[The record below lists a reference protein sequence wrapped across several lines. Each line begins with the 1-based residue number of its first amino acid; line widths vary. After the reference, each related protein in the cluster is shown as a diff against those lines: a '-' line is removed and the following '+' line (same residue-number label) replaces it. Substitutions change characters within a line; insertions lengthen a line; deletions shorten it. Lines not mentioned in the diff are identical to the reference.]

1 MSKPRAARKGPRNP
15 DKGYPRWAREE
26 HRRPSEENIP
36 RIAADE
42 TESVS
47 EHRLTGE
54 LGAIAPSKAPSADQN
69 QAAILPILDA
79 SAGEAIQSEGQSELS
94 TADIKEDTL
103 RSRDSDQPT
112 AVPAH
117 AVPDA
122 TVSPDKREKR
132 PEPQNVSE
140 FIAAFF
146 EGRTKSLS
154 SATVK
159 RLTNTSLVIEPAER
173 GALLRKAQ
181 ETDKSLDRT
190 RNLMLLAKDIR
201 GQKSLSY
208 QLLEFCFECV
218 LLNPSVRS
226 NGMKTMLF
234 PGFEDESSL
243 EEAWRELQLLSMSE
257 QANSYQ
263 HSSVGA
269 ATDDTGPD
277 DTNNPTLEVPSTSRQ
292 QKIGKEKAA
301 GSKVATNRS
310 RRNALLCSAIWRMH
324 HGETTF
330 GETMRSLR
338 ATIFALSERPV
349 SLDTKVFEAIATLPE
364 KEDERLAYV
373 LEWSARQQA
382 EAQNKLADALRQLE
396 STHSRVSM
404 VEEQLKMTLE
414 RADGLERQL
423 GSERAARAASDKAVS
438 VAQTHGQADLEEIRA
453 LSLIAIRDAIAQ
465 LDVVSVA
472 LSRELPKIDSAR
484 DKVHSVMDAL
494 KNTNTK
500 LEEA

>member
-1 MSKPRAARKGPRNP
+1 MNKPRATHKGPRNP
-15 DKGYPRWAREE
+15 NKGYPRWAREE
-26 HRRPSEENIP
+26 HRRPSEEIIP
-36 RIAADE
+36 NIAAHE

-54 LGAIAPSKAPSADQN
+54 LGANAPSKNPPADHN
-69 QAAILPILDA
+69 KATILPISDT
-79 SAGEAIQSEGQSELS
+79 SAGEAMESEGQRRLS
-94 TADIKEDTL
+94 TVDIKEDSS
-103 RSRDSDQPT
+103 RSLDSDRPT
-112 AVPAH
+112 AVPTH

-122 TVSPDKREKR
+122 TSSPDKREKR

-154 SATVK
+154 NATLK
-159 RLTNTSLVIEPAER
+159 RLINTSLVVEPAER

-226 NGMKTMLF
+226 NGMRAMLF

-243 EEAWRELQLLSMSE
+243 EDAWRELQLLSMSE
-257 QANSYQ
+257 QANSDRQ
-263 HSSVGA
+263 SSVRA

-277 DTNNPTLEVPSTSRQ
+277 DANHTMFEVPSTARQ
-292 QKIGKEKAA
+292 QKIGKEKAV

-349 SLDTKVFEAIATLPE
+349 SLDTKVFEAVATLPE

-382 EAQNKLADALRQLE
+382 EGQNKLVDALRQLE
-396 STHSRVSM
+396 SSYSRISTM
-404 VEEQLKMTLE
+404 EEQLKMTLE

-423 GSERAARAASDKAVS
+423 GSERAARAASDQAVS

-500 LEEA
+500 LEKA